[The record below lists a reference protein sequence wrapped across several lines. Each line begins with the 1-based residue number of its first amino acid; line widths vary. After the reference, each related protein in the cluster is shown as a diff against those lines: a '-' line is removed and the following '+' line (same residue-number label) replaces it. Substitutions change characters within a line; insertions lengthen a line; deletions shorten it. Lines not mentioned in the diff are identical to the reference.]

1 MTIAKSRLLSPVVH
15 PASCQVPPAATGGA
29 ANPAPCPARVP
40 RSAVARTASRA
51 STLTLA
57 LAALLA
63 GGCGQGGGGKAGQRA
78 GPAST
83 GDKAGSGTQPAQ
95 VDACELLPP
104 ADVQAVSRD
113 VAGSLSSTLDDAV
126 GHDPTQCT
134 YGLAGRVPP
143 KVVGLV
149 IRQSAAPDQA
159 ARLHEAAEAGL
170 GSLAGSRVEPLAGLG
185 DGAFWV
191 GGRLQQL
198 HVRKGATRLI
208 FTVQLDRDA
217 LPAAK
222 TLAAKA
228 LARLAAAKPST

>member
-1 MTIAKSRLLSPVVH
+1 LDAPAGRFGRRDKRANMTLFGMNRRRLTIMASEVSTPALSAAGLV
-15 PASCQVPPAATGGA
+15 PALS
-29 ANPAPCPARVP
+29 
-40 RSAVARTASRA
+40 
-51 STLTLA
+51 LA
-57 LAALLA
+57 LAMLLA
-63 GGCGQGGGGKAGQRA
+63 GGCGQGGSGKAGQRT
-78 GPAST
+78 GQ

-126 GHDPTQCT
+126 GHDPTQCS
-134 YGLAGRVPP
+134 YGLAGGSPP
-143 KVVGLV
+143 KVLSLV
-149 IRQSAAPDQA
+149 IRQSATPEQA
-159 ARLHEAAEAGL
+159 ARLHQAAEAGL
-170 GSLAGSRVEPLAGLG
+170 GSLAGSRVEPVAGLG

-208 FTVQLDRDA
+208 FTVQLDKDA

-228 LARLAAAKPST
+228 LARLAAARPSP